1 MTRSYSLDVLVKRQ
15 EIVPPPAQRS
25 CEDHSF
31 EMPTGLYW
39 ASAAFL
45 FGFVGVTSI
54 GFATP
59 GLIIPIGIIVFF
71 LGMFFAIPAL
81 FVRSAPKES
90 RRPLSWSDL
99 MERGIDTATGRTSGR
114 EAVVLLLILP
124 LLIFCWGVTVVAIA
138 ALV

>member
-1 MTRSYSLDVLVKRQ
+1 MTRRYQLEVLVKRQ
-15 EIVPPPAQRS
+15 EIVAPPAQRS
-25 CEDHSF
+25 CDDHSF
-31 EMPTGLYW
+31 EMPAGLYGT
-39 ASAAFL
+39 SAALL

-81 FVRSAPKES
+81 FVRRARDS
-90 RRPLSWSDL
+90 RRALSWSEL
-99 MERGIDTATGRTSGR
+99 MECGIDTATGPTSGR
-114 EAVVLLLILP
+114 ETAILVLILP
-124 LLIFCWGVTVVAIA
+124 MLIFCWGGAVVAIA

>member
-1 MTRSYSLDVLVKRQ
+1 MTRRYQLDVLAKRQ
-15 EIVPPPAQRS
+15 EIVAPPAQRS
-25 CEDHSF
+25 CQDHSF

-45 FGFVGVTSI
+45 FGFVAVTSI

-59 GLIIPIGIIVFF
+59 GLIIPVGIIAFF

-81 FVRSAPKES
+81 FVRSAPKDS
-90 RRPLSWSDL
+90 RRSLSWSKL
-99 MERGIDTATGRTSGR
+99 MERGIDTATGRTSGG

-124 LLIFCWGVTVVAIA
+124 VLIFCWGLAVVAIA
-138 ALV
+138 ALM

>member
-71 LGMFFAIPAL
+71 LGAL
-81 FVRSAPKES
+81 
-90 RRPLSWSDL
+90 
-99 MERGIDTATGRTSGR
+99 
-114 EAVVLLLILP
+114 
-124 LLIFCWGVTVVAIA
+124 
-138 ALV
+138 